1 LYWGYGWSSPYCEP
15 RSIEIHCYHVIRKEI
30 KIKNKE
36 AYVQKL
42 HAKIDEWN
50 ADFDRLKAKA
60 DQVEADS
67 RIEYQKQIQ
76 ALKSKRDDI
85 EKKVS
90 EISRSG
96 EDAWE
101 DLKAGAD
108 LAWEAMSEALKSA
121 TSRFK

>member
-1 LYWGYGWSSPYCEP
+1 M
-15 RSIEIHCYHVIRKEI
+15 
-30 KIKNKE
+30 KNKE
-36 AYVQKL
+36 AYIQKL

-50 ADFDRLKAKA
+50 ADIDKLKAKA

-67 RIEYQKQIQ
+67 KIEYQKQMQ
-76 ALKSKRDDI
+76 ALKSKRDEI

-96 EDAWE
+96 ENAWE
-101 DLKAGAD
+101 DLKTGVD
-108 LAWEAMSEALKSA
+108 LAWEAMSEAIKSA

>member
-1 LYWGYGWSSPYCEP
+1 ME
-15 RSIEIHCYHVIRKEI
+15 
-30 KIKNKE
+30 NKE
-36 AYVQKL
+36 AYIQKL

-50 ADFDRLKAKA
+50 ADIDKLKAKA

-67 RIEYQKQIQ
+67 KIEYQKQMQ
-76 ALKSKRDDI
+76 ALKSKRDEV

-96 EDAWE
+96 ENAWE
-101 DLKAGAD
+101 DLKAGVD
-108 LAWEAMSEALKSA
+108 LAWEAMSEAIKSA

>member
-1 LYWGYGWSSPYCEP
+1 M
-15 RSIEIHCYHVIRKEI
+15 KT
-30 KIKNKE
+30 KE
-36 AYVQKL
+36 AYIQKL

-50 ADFDRLKAKA
+50 ADIDRLKAKA

-67 RIEYQKQIQ
+67 KIEYQKQMQ
-76 ALKSKRDDI
+76 TLKSKRDEI

-96 EDAWE
+96 ENAWE

-108 LAWEAMSEALKSA
+108 LAWEAMSEAIKSA
-121 TSRFK
+121 TTRFK

>member
-1 LYWGYGWSSPYCEP
+1 ME
-15 RSIEIHCYHVIRKEI
+15 
-30 KIKNKE
+30 NKE
-36 AYVQKL
+36 AYIQKL

-50 ADFDRLKAKA
+50 ADIDKLKAKA

-67 RIEYQKQIQ
+67 KIEYQKQMQ
-76 ALKSKRDDI
+76 ALKSKRDEI

-96 EDAWE
+96 ENAWE
-101 DLKAGAD
+101 DLKAGVD
-108 LAWEAMSEALKSA
+108 LAWEAMSEAIKSA

>member
-1 LYWGYGWSSPYCEP
+1 M
-15 RSIEIHCYHVIRKEI
+15 KT
-30 KIKNKE
+30 KE

-50 ADFDRLKAKA
+50 ADIDRLKAKA

-67 RIEYQKQIQ
+67 KIEYQKQIQ
-76 ALKSKRDDI
+76 ALKNNRDEI
-85 EKKVS
+85 EKKIS

-96 EDAWE
+96 ENAWE

-108 LAWEAMSEALKSA
+108 LAWEAMNEAIKSA

>member
-1 LYWGYGWSSPYCEP
+1 M
-15 RSIEIHCYHVIRKEI
+15 KM
-30 KIKNKE
+30 KTKE
-36 AYVQKL
+36 AYIQKL

-50 ADFDRLKAKA
+50 ADIDRLKAKA

-67 RIEYQKQIQ
+67 KIEYQKQLQ
-76 ALKSKRDDI
+76 ALKSKRDEI

-96 EDAWE
+96 ENAWE

-108 LAWEAMSEALKSA
+108 LAWEAMSEAIKSA
-121 TSRFK
+121 TTRFK